1 MSSIVAAN
9 VDSASHE
16 PLEVSV
22 AKRLGD
28 LHQMLYTRGG
38 IRPVNAAVEELSK
51 LLLIRIADRR
61 FKDLIIK
68 GHGPLREVLSPDKIN
83 RDGTVEPV
91 KAAFSQIVR
100 LDDLA
105 GKLPDGSRQP
115 VWPLDEP
122 LRITRS
128 DVLAEALEVFDHIEL
143 SPAGSSTLDPLGAAF
158 DVFLQGKYD
167 HAGGLGTY
175 LTPEPVATLMAQ
187 LALSLVD
194 PISTHGQIVFGDPCC
209 GTGRFLVALL
219 EQLRQTRLGDPA
231 VESFASKCIFGAD
244 QSSSAV
250 AKARVNL
257 LSYGLSH
264 PQVFSV
270 SDSILDPTI
279 DGLTGTLR
287 LILTNPPFGENK
299 YDSSEGIRR
308 TSLVFPVAG
317 KRPKIDPSIA
327 FIARCLTLLQDG
339 GVLGIVLPDGVIDGP
354 ALRAALLDG
363 GERPLEFSVEAN
375 VSLPTAT
382 FSLAG
387 TVAKTSAL
395 FLRRGSSNR
404 RTVLL
409 ARSEHV
415 GYLKKGGVEALDP
428 AGNDM
433 PTIGKVA
440 AVLGSPDQR
449 TTTNVLCDT
458 PLVAMV
464 LRSDLVSLDPNRL
477 DPAAIAARNELEAM
491 SGVRLGSLISPVKN
505 RRSRVLNNVP
515 FISVLHVDDLS
526 TIDWLEAEAYS
537 PTTPGIVAEPGE
549 ILVSLLNPSK
559 MRAAVIPDRYGPVY
573 CSGEFGVFSTTS
585 NPYGIL
591 ALLQEPRV
599 RVQLAPLGRG
609 TSSSRRRI
617 APADVCDLLIPPVDI
632 TWLET
637 QGAKVERAID
647 DLDRAKRNLADA
659 YGAFSV

>member
-1 MSSIVAAN
+1 MNSIAAAK
-9 VDSASHE
+9 VDSAPPE

-51 LLLIRIADRR
+51 LLLLRIADRR
-61 FKDLIIK
+61 FKDLVIE
-68 GHGPLREVLSPDKIN
+68 GYGPLRDLLSPETIKKDE
-83 RDGTVEPV
+83 TVDAV
-91 KAAFSQIVR
+91 KAAFSQVVR

-105 GKLPDGSRQP
+105 GKLPDGSSQP

-128 DVLAEALEVFDHIEL
+128 DILAEALEVFNHIEL
-143 SPAGSSTLDPLGAAF
+143 SPPGNSTLDPLGTAF

-194 PISTHGQIVFGDPCC
+194 PINTQGGIVFGDPCC

-219 EQLRQTRLGDPA
+219 EQLRQTRRGDPA
-231 VESFASKCIFGAD
+231 VESFASESIFGAD

-270 SDSILDPTI
+270 SDSILDPAI
-279 DGLTGTLR
+279 DGLTGKLQ
-287 LILTNPPFGENK
+287 LILTNPPFGDSK

-308 TSLVFPVAG
+308 TALVFPVAG

-327 FIARCLTLLQDG
+327 FVARCLTLLQDG

-363 GERPLEFSVEAN
+363 GERPIDFSVEAN

-395 FLRRGSSNR
+395 FLRRGTSDR
-404 RTVLL
+404 RTVFL

-415 GYLKKGGVEALDP
+415 GYLKKAGAEAPDP

-433 PTIGKVA
+433 PTIGKFA
-440 AVLGSPDQR
+440 AVLNSSDNR
-449 TTTNVLCDT
+449 AATNVLCDT

-477 DPAAIAARNELEAM
+477 DPGAISARNELEAL
-491 SGVRLGSLISPVKN
+491 SGLRLGSLISPVKK
-505 RRSRVLNNVP
+505 RRSQVLNDVP
-515 FISVLHVDDLS
+515 FVSVLHVDDLS
-526 TIDWLEAEAYS
+526 NIDWLEAEAYS

-549 ILVSLLNPSK
+549 VIVSLLNPSK

-573 CSGEFGVFSTTS
+573 CSAEFGVFATISS
-585 NPYGIL
+585 PYGIL
-591 ALLQEPRV
+591 ALLQDPRV

-617 APADVCDLLIPPVDI
+617 IPADVCDLLVPPVDNA
-632 TWLET
+632 WLET
-637 QGAKVERAID
+637 QGAKVKRAID
-647 DLDRAKRNLADA
+647 ELDRARRALVAA
-659 YGAFSV
+659 YGTVPV